1 MKKFNPKLFWVADYR
16 DLWSQGYNNIFS
28 KAHVSKIKN
37 IELLSVGKYAD
48 LISTVSDHYAHK
60 LQNFLGV
67 KTIKVTNGFDLEKKI
82 IFNRLKRK
90 IVCPKGSMK
99 IVYTGIVDLKSR
111 NPKVLLSAL
120 ASLYKKKIITNNTVT
135 IDFYGSRIEDVKKLA
150 KNPIYNKFIRIKGH
164 VPRKIALKKQIN
176 ASLLLLLESSD
187 LSARGVVTGKI
198 FEYITSGRPIICIGS
213 KPEYEIGKILKE
225 TGTGRV
231 FTLKDQKRIED
242 CITKTLKGNGLYYS
256 FKPNIKNIMKYSR
269 KNIALNF
276 LKKLP

>member
-1 MKKFNPKLFWVADYR
+1 
-16 DLWSQGYNNIFS
+16 
-28 KAHVSKIKN
+28 
-37 IELLSVGKYAD
+37 
-48 LISTVSDHYAHK
+48 
-60 LQNFLGV
+60 
-67 KTIKVTNGFDLEKKI
+67 
-82 IFNRLKRK
+82 
-90 IVCPKGSMK
+90 
-99 IVYTGIVDLKSR
+99 
-111 NPKVLLSAL
+111 
-120 ASLYKKKIITNNTVT
+120 
-135 IDFYGSRIEDVKKLA
+135 
-150 KNPIYNKFIRIKGH
+150 